1 VPAALA
7 LVAQAVHADTG
18 LPIGINCLRSDALAA
33 LGAAAACSA
42 RWVRVNVWNG
52 AYVTDQGVIEGQ
64 AARACAY
71 RKQLG
76 TAVQVLADFMVK
88 HAVQLVPQDPA
99 AAARDLAERSG
110 ADGLI
115 LTGDRTGTP
124 VDAALLH
131 TVRGAVGAFPVFL
144 GSGLTVD
151 NAAQLWPQCDGAIVG
166 TSLKRDG
173 VVDQPV
179 DAERVRALR
188 RVLDR
193 LG

>member
-1 VPAALA
+1 
-7 LVAQAVHADTG
+7 VHADTG
-18 LPIGINCLRSDALAA
+18 LPVGINCLRSDALAA

-52 AYVTDQGVIEGQ
+52 AYVTDQGLIEGQ

-76 TAVQVLADFMVK
+76 TATLVLADLMVK
-88 HAVQLVPQDPA
+88 HAMPLVPLDPA
-99 AAARDLAERSG
+99 TAARDLAERSG

-115 LTGDRTGTP
+115 LTGLRTGLP
-124 VDAALLH
+124 VDAALLE
-131 TVRGAVGAFPVFL
+131 TVRAAVGRFPVFV

-151 NAAQLWPQCDGAIVG
+151 NAAQLWPHCDGAIVG
-166 TSLKRDG
+166 TSLKRQG
-173 VVDQPV
+173 QVEQPV
-179 DAERVRALR
+179 DPERVRALR

-193 LG
+193 L